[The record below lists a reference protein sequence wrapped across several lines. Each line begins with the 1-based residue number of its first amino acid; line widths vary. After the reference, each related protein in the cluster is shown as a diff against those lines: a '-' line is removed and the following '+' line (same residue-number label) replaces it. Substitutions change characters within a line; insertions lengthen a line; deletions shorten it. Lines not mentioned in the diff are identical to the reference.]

1 MSCWVVPDVAAELWG
16 ISVEEVMQSVRE
28 GRIPSRREFHF
39 LLVDVAPDSP
49 QMPAAKPAVIHED
62 NEPFNWKAARHAAS
76 LGRIPPSKAAA

>member
-1 MSCWVVPDVAAELWG
+1 MSCWGVPDVAAELWG

-49 QMPAAKPAVIHED
+49 QMAPAKAAVIHDD
-62 NEPFNWKAARHAAS
+62 NESFDWKTARREIS
-76 LGRIPPSKAAA
+76 KQRIAPIKAAA

>member
-16 ISVEEVMQSVRE
+16 ISVEEVMESVRQ

-49 QMPAAKPAVIHED
+49 RMPAAKPAMIDED
-62 NEPFNWKAARHAAS
+62 NESFDWKAARRENSKHRIRPLRTAA
-76 LGRIPPSKAAA
+76 